1 MPKHQKIYQ
10 DHRALTRAELAVELR
25 RLAADLDAGGEL
37 GYAGMGGAVSVPQQ
51 VTRELEIERSKD
63 DTGWKVEVEFT
74 WADRQSAL
82 ETIAAQ
88 PDRSAPP
95 R

>member
-1 MPKHQKIYQ
+1 MSKHRRTYR
-10 DHRALTRAELAVELR
+10 DHRTLTRAELAAELR
-25 RLAADLDAGGEL
+25 RLADDLDAGGEL

-51 VTRELEIERSKD
+51 VMRELEIERSKD

-82 ETIAAQ
+82 ETIATQPEHSAQ
-88 PDRSAPP
+88 SQ
-95 R
+95 